1 MLYFAALIMAIGL
14 FGMYLAKG
22 MGKMATLAVFGVF
35 GFVMICGY
43 ILTSALCGSIMRD
56 YTPKDDVGKLQ
67 GVRMV
72 FAVLIPMIVGPM
84 IGNAINKARNIPLAN
99 MNSSDTMTTMYIP
112 APEIFLVAAIASL
125 LMIAIIPILKRE
137 IKNGSE
143 N

>member
-1 MLYFAALIMAIGL
+1 
-14 FGMYLAKG
+14 
-22 MGKMATLAVFGVF
+22 
-35 GFVMICGY
+35 
-43 ILTSALCGSIMRD
+43 
-56 YTPKDDVGKLQ
+56 
-67 GVRMV
+67 MV